1 MVIKDKSLIRH
12 FLKTLSYRIIGT
24 ITTFL
29 MAFIMT
35 GDINVSGAIGLS
47 EIFLKPI
54 IYFIHERIWFKYI
67 KMDA

>member
-1 MVIKDKSLIRH
+1 MVIKDKSLVRH
-12 FLKTLSYRIIGT
+12 FLKTVSYRILGT

-29 MAFIMT
+29 TAFIMT
-35 GDINVSGAIGLS
+35 GDINVSSAIGLS
-47 EIFLKPI
+47 EVVLKPI

>member
-29 MAFIMT
+29 TAFIMT
-35 GDINVSGAIGLS
+35 GDVNVSSAIGLS
-47 EIFLKPI
+47 EIILKPI